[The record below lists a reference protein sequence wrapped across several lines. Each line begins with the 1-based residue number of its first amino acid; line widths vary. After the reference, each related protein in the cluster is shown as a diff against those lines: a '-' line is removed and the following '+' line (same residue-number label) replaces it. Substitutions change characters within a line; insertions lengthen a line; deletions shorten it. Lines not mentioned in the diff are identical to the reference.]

1 MIDLRYY
8 KILLNAIA
16 WGRNKRM
23 NVKSFGSEMK
33 GYQNPHHDHADENI
47 SALQTKLNRLDVIV
61 HAMWELLKENDVGE
75 EKLRAKVNEVIA
87 NGPKSRRP
95 SYEPIIVKC
104 PRCGKAIQESR
115 GTPLVGR
122 CIFCGYQ
129 VIFYPY
135 SEDTSAD
142 TPESAAEIEQDQID
156 Q

>member
-1 MIDLRYY
+1 MSGIGQHVEHAQNY
-8 KILLNAIA
+8 IA
-16 WGRNKRM
+16 QASAQQARDIANESAMSAEKARM
-23 NVKSFGSEMK
+23 NSE
-33 GYQNPHHDHADENI
+33 
-47 SALQTKLNRLDVIV
+47 RLYMVV

>member
-1 MIDLRYY
+1 M
-8 KILLNAIA
+8 AI
-16 WGRNKRM
+16 
-23 NVKSFGSEMK
+23 KSFASEMN
-33 GYQNPHHDHADENI
+33 GYSNPHFDHKDENI
-47 SALQTKLNRLDVIV
+47 ADIQSKVNRLEIV
-61 HAMWELLKENDVGE
+61 VNALWEVLKENDVGE